1 MTQYIGLIGY
11 PLKHS
16 ISPAFQQAAL
26 DDYKL
31 DIQYQVWETALED
44 LPDKIRQ
51 LRLPHNLGANVTIPY
66 KENVLQLLDEV
77 DGQASAIGAVNTIIN
92 MDGRLIGYNT
102 DAYGFIQALRRDA
115 NFEAK
120 NKHVALLGAGGAAR
134 AVSFALLWE
143 NIDSLVVV
151 NRTLARAE
159 ALSKSL
165 LQYVKDTKV
174 HVDITTLPWRS
185 SKYQEII
192 RSCQLIVNCTTLGTR
207 FSPHENQSPL
217 DANLIAPHALVY
229 DLVYNPT
236 ETPLLKLA
244 QEAGASVIGGLSML
258 VYQGAAAFELWVEKQ
273 APLDIMFY
281 TAGKSL
287 ERAGK

>member
-16 ISPAFQQAAL
+16 ISPDFQQAAL
-26 DDYKL
+26 NDYKL
-31 DIQYQVWETALED
+31 DIQYQVWETTAED
-44 LPDKIRQ
+44 LPDIIRQ
-51 LRLPHNLGANVTIPY
+51 LRLPHNLGANVTVPY

-77 DGQASAIGAVNTIIN
+77 DSQASAIGAVNTIIN
-92 MDGRLIGYNT
+92 RNGRLIGYNT

-115 NFEAK
+115 HFEIK
-120 NKHVALLGAGGAAR
+120 NKRAVLLGAGGAAR

-143 NIDSLVVV
+143 NIDLLVVI

-159 ALSKSL
+159 ALAESL
-165 LQYVKDTKV
+165 LQYIKDTEIR
-174 HVDITTLPWRS
+174 VDITALPRRS
-185 SKYQEII
+185 SKCQEII
-192 RSCQLIVNCTTLGTR
+192 RSCQLIVNCTTLGTK
-207 FSPHENQSPL
+207 FSPQESQLPL
-217 DANLIAPHALVY
+217 DANLIAAHALVY

-273 APLDIMFY
+273 APLDIMLY
-281 TAGKSL
+281 AARKAL
-287 ERAGK
+287 ERAEK